1 MGKNIDRGADI
12 FEALT
17 SHHTG
22 RTGLSAARVASSL
35 ANNVDPDVVALQAT
49 KNSEKNNPEDPQSFT
64 GAEMTAVAKWH
75 MANAS
80 RSAYT
85 KQQAGELNRAQR
97 EADQLDP
104 QLV

>member
-35 ANNVDPDVVALQAT
+35 ANNVDSDVVALQAT
-49 KNSEKNNPEDPQSFT
+49 KIARK
-64 GAEMTAVAKWH
+64 
-75 MANAS
+75 
-80 RSAYT
+80 
-85 KQQAGELNRAQR
+85 
-97 EADQLDP
+97 
-104 QLV
+104 

>member
-1 MGKNIDRGADI
+1 MGKHIDRGADMLEV
-12 FEALT
+12 FT

-35 ANNVDPDVVALQAT
+35 ANNVHPEVVALQT
-49 KNSEKNNPEDPQSFT
+49 TMNCQKNNPEDPETFT
-64 GAEMTAVAKWH
+64 GTEMIAVAKWH
-75 MANAS
+75 KANAS

-97 EADQLDP
+97 EADGLYP
-104 QLV
+104 QLT